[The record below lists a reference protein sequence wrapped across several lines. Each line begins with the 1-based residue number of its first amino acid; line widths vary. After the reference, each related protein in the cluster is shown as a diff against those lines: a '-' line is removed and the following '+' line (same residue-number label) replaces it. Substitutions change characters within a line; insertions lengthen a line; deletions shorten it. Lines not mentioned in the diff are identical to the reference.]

1 MATLV
6 KSDAQIRADVI
17 DEMAYDPAVTVRDVA
32 VVVERGIVT
41 LSGVADS
48 YGTRQAAEQ
57 AAWRVGGVI
66 GVNNNIVVDP
76 TQLGMPTDAEITAYL
91 RDRMEKDFLVP
102 KGRITVSVRD
112 GIVTLRGTVDLH
124 LQREA
129 AYEEAED
136 ARGVRGVN
144 NEITI
149 GPSQASPQEITA
161 AIQKALTRDAQVEAD
176 NIHVIVD
183 GGHVTLA
190 GEARSF
196 AERQAAEDAAWRA
209 RGVTDVTDNIAI
221 QPF

>member
-32 VVVERGIVT
+32 VVAERGIVT

-48 YGTRQAAEQ
+48 YGTRQAAER

-66 GVNNNIVVDP
+66 GVNNNIIVDP
-76 TQLGMPTDAEITAYL
+76 SMLGMPTDDEIAAYL

-112 GIVTLRGTVDLH
+112 GVVTLRGTVDLH

-149 GPSQASPQEITA
+149 GPSQASPQEITS
-161 AIQKALTRDAQVEAD
+161 AIQKALTRDAQVESSH
-176 NIHVIVD
+176 IQVIVD

>member
-6 KSDAQIRADVI
+6 KSDAEIRADVV
-17 DEMAYDPAVTVRDVA
+17 DEMAYDPAVTVRNLA
-32 VVVERGIVT
+32 VVVEGGVVT
-41 LSGVADS
+41 LSGVVDS
-48 YGTRQAAEQ
+48 YATLQAAEE

-66 GVNNNIVVDP
+66 GVNDNIIVDP
-76 TQLGMPTDAEITAYL
+76 TLLGMPTDDEIAAYL

-112 GIVTLRGTVDLH
+112 GVVTLRGTVDSH

-129 AYEEAED
+129 AYEEAAD
-136 ARGVRGVN
+136 AKGVRGVN

-149 GPSQASPQEITA
+149 GPSQASPQEISA

-176 NIHVIVD
+176 NIQVIVD

>member
-6 KSDAQIRADVI
+6 KSDAEIRSNVI

-112 GIVTLRGTVDLH
+112 GIVTLRGSVDLH

-129 AYEEAED
+129 AYEEAAD
-136 ARGVRGVN
+136 AKGVRGVN

-149 GPSQASPQEITA
+149 GPSQASPQEISA
-161 AIQKALTRDAQVEAD
+161 AIQKALTRDAQVEAS
-176 NIHVIVD
+176 HVQVIVD
-183 GGHVTLA
+183 GGHVTLS

>member
-6 KSDAQIRADVI
+6 RSDAQIRADVI

-32 VVVERGIVT
+32 VVVEGGVVT
-41 LSGVADS
+41 LTGVVDS
-48 YGTRQAAEQ
+48 YGTMQAAEK

-66 GVNNNIVVDP
+66 GVNSEIVVDP
-76 TQLGMPTDAEITAYL
+76 ALLGMPTDEEIAVYL

-129 AYEEAED
+129 AYEEAAD
-136 ARGVRGVN
+136 AMGVRGVN
-144 NEITI
+144 NAITI
-149 GPSQASPQEITA
+149 GPAQASPQEISS

-176 NIHVIVD
+176 HVQVIVD
-183 GGHVTLA
+183 GGHVTLS
-190 GEARSF
+190 GKARSF